1 MAQSSTAKFSYGL
14 MAAAGDLFTRR
25 FGLDRQGMHAIF
37 KFTRQKMI
45 DGTVAVDAAL
55 SSKSFRNQFDAKV
68 GFACGPG
75 GSAPRHGVGVARML
89 MGFVDDLDG
98 GRGQSRL

>member
-14 MAAAGDLFTRR
+14 MAAAADLFTRR

-68 GFACGPG
+68 GCSRVPSGAL
-75 GSAPRHGVGVARML
+75 PRHGVGVARVL
-89 MGFVDDLDG
+89 VGFVDDFDG
-98 GRGQSRL
+98 GWG